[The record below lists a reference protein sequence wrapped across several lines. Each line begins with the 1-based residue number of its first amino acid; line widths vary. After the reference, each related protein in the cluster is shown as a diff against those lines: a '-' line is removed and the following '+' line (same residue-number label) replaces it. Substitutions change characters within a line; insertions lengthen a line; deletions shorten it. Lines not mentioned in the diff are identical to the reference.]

1 MLTKWWLYRIS
12 VLQQRMLYLK
22 SSAFPLKGN
31 SSWNLN
37 VKMMKKFYDLLTMMT
52 VTECAFHERASNW
65 MTAGHRFQLHW
76 HFSILLQIFLLA
88 IKRYFHPEI
97 FAFPNIIANV
107 PILEI
112 WSHSNNLL
120 MVRLRTVGDWKMD
133 VILVMVMQW
142 RQQ

>member
-1 MLTKWWLYRIS
+1 MHTLWWLYRIS

-37 VKMMKKFYDLLTMMT
+37 VKMMKRFHDQLTMMT

-97 FAFPNIIANV
+97 FAFPNIIANI
-107 PILEI
+107 PILEVCF
-112 WSHSNNLL
+112 HSNNLL
-120 MVRLRTVGDWKMD
+120 MLMLRIVGDWKMY
-133 VILVMVMQW
+133 VILVMVMW
-142 RQQ
+142 RQ